1 MKRNI
6 KIEIIVEI
14 EHDDNLDAHSIEMAE
29 IDVRTE
35 VLHALASY
43 VNHETF
49 GEARVTNINLK

>member
-1 MKRNI
+1 MKKNI
-6 KIEIIVEI
+6 KIELEVEI
-14 EHDDNLDAHSIEMAE
+14 EYNDNLDAHSIEMAE
-29 IDVRTE
+29 IDVKTE